1 VTGATGGIG
10 SAVALDRAARGE
22 RVALASRSG
31 DRLQALAEECSG
43 RGAAAVE
50 IATVDLASE
59 SAEEELA
66 ELARRVA
73 PVELVVHA
81 AGSSPRGALD
91 EIDDA
96 AWSNAIQVKL
106 LGAVRLVRAVR
117 PSLAPNA
124 SIVLVSGSAARLP
137 SADYVVGAVNVAVE
151 HLAKTLALELA
162 PAGVRVNAVSPGPT
176 VTPRFEARCAREAAA
191 RGSKPEEVAGEL
203 AASLPLGRLVLP
215 ADVAAAIDY
224 LAGAAAVTG
233 DVLAV
238 ASGRTAAVL

>member
-22 RVALASRSG
+22 RVALASRSR
-31 DRLQALAEECSG
+31 DRLQALAAECSA
-43 RGAAAVE
+43 RGAATVE
-50 IATVDLASE
+50 VAAIDLSTA
-59 SAEEELA
+59 SAEEGLA
-66 ELARRVA
+66 ELAGRVA
-73 PVELVVHA
+73 PVDLVVHA

-91 EIDDA
+91 EIDDD
-96 AWSNAIQVKL
+96 AWWNAIQVKL

-124 SIVLVSGSAARLP
+124 SIILVSGSAARLP

-162 PAGVRVNAVSPGPT
+162 PTGARVNAVSPGPT

-191 RGSKPEEVAGEL
+191 RGSTPEEVAREL
-203 AASLPLGRLVLP
+203 AAALPLGRLVLP
-215 ADVAAAIDY
+215 ADVAAAVDY

-238 ASGRTAAVL
+238 TAGRTAAAL

>member
-1 VTGATGGIG
+1 M
-10 SAVALDRAARGE
+10 ALDRAARGE
-22 RVALASRSG
+22 RVALASRSR
-31 DRLQALAEECSG
+31 DRLQALAAECSA
-43 RGAAAVE
+43 RGAAAAEVAA
-50 IATVDLASE
+50 IDLSTS

-73 PVELVVHA
+73 PVDLVVHA

-91 EIDDA
+91 EIDDD
-96 AWSNAIQVKL
+96 AWWTAIQVKL

-162 PAGVRVNAVSPGPT
+162 PGVRVNAVSPGPT

-191 RGSKPEEVAGEL
+191 RGSTPDEVTAEL
-203 AASLPLGRLVLP
+203 AAALPLGRLVLP
-215 ADVAAAIDY
+215 ADVAAAVDY
-224 LAGAAAVTG
+224 LAGAEAVTG